1 MMRKSSICLLKYS
14 DFSRLNYARV
24 KPKSVVKIGTGW
36 SMPAHNTWGQS
47 EKLWKNFFI
56 FLMPLIA
63 TNILQNLSG
72 TINTVFVGQMMGV
85 QAIAAVAVFFPIL
98 FCLMAFVIGLS
109 AGSTVLVGQA
119 WGAQNIEKV
128 RAVVGSTVFM
138 TLIGGSV
145 IACLGVVFAR
155 SILMA
160 LGIDEAIMH
169 LSLPYVQW
177 MLAGSPLLFVYI
189 IYTSILRGVGDSTTP
204 LIASGM
210 TILIGLCVTP
220 ILIAGYFGFP
230 QLGIIAPAIATILG
244 LVCVLLF
251 LYFYLGYKQHP
262 LRLDAQMLKHIRF
275 NRQLSKT
282 ILRLG
287 IPTGIQMITTSV
299 AGLAIVG
306 LVNRHGADATAAYGA
321 VNQVLNY
328 IQFPA
333 LSIAI
338 AASIFAAQ
346 AIGAGQSELLAKVIR
361 TALTMNILI
370 TGLLVILAYLF
381 SKYLM
386 ALFITDP
393 AVVELGQQLLFIVLW
408 SILFFGASAIFASIM
423 RASGTVNVPTVINIL
438 AIVVIEV
445 PCAYLFSQWWG
456 LQGIWYAYAL
466 TFVCLCLMQGFY
478 YQLFWKKKT
487 IKTLI

>member
-1 MMRKSSICLLKYS
+1 MS
-14 DFSRLNYARV
+14 
-24 KPKSVVKIGTGW
+24 
-36 SMPAHNTWGQS
+36 AHNPLVQHQ
-47 EKLWKNFFI
+47 KLWKAFFI

-98 FCLMAFVIGLS
+98 FFLMAFVIGLS
-109 AGSTVLVGQA
+109 AGSTVLIGQA

-128 RAVVGSTVFM
+128 RAVVGSTLFM
-138 TLIGGSV
+138 TLIGGSI
-145 IACLGVVFAR
+145 IALLGVVFSR
-155 SILMA
+155 YVLLA
-160 LGIDEAIMH
+160 LGTDEAVMH

-177 MLAGSPLLFVYI
+177 MLAGSPLLFIYI

-210 TILIGLCVTP
+210 TILVGLCVTP
-220 ILIAGYFGFP
+220 VLIAGYWGFP
-230 QLGIIAPAIATILG
+230 RLGIVAPAIASTLG
-244 LVCVLLF
+244 FVSVLIF
-251 LYFYLGYKQHP
+251 LYFYLGYKRHP
-262 LRLDAQMLKHIRF
+262 LRLDAQMLRHIRF
-275 NRQLSKT
+275 DRQLCQI

-287 IPTGIQMITTSV
+287 IPTGVQMVTTSV
-299 AGLAIVG
+299 AGLVIVG

-346 AIGAGQSELLAKVIR
+346 AIGAGKSELLAKVTR
-361 TALTMNILI
+361 TALGMNIAI
-370 TGLLVILAYLF
+370 TGLLVVLGYLF

-386 ALFITDP
+386 ALFITDH

-423 RASGTVNVPTVINIL
+423 RASGTVTVPMIINIV
-438 AIVVIEV
+438 AIIAIEV
-445 PCAYLFSQWWG
+445 PCAYLFSDWWG

-466 TFVCLCLMQGFY
+466 AFVCLCVMQGLY
-478 YQLFWKKKT
+478 YQFVWKKKT
-487 IKTLI
+487 VESLI

>member
-1 MMRKSSICLLKYS
+1 MS
-14 DFSRLNYARV
+14 
-24 KPKSVVKIGTGW
+24 
-36 SMPAHNTWGQS
+36 AHTPLVQQQ
-47 EKLWKNFFI
+47 KLWKAFFI

-72 TINTVFVGQMMGV
+72 TINTIFVGQMMGV

-128 RAVVGSTVFM
+128 RAVVGSTIFM
-138 TLIGGSV
+138 TLIGGSF
-145 IACLGVVFAR
+145 IAFLGVIFAR
-155 SILMA
+155 PILSA
-160 LGIDEAIMH
+160 LGIDEDVMH

-220 ILIAGYFGFP
+220 VLIAGYFSFP
-230 QLGIIAPAIATILG
+230 KLGIVAPAIATILG
-244 LVCVLLF
+244 FVSVLTF
-251 LYFYLGYKQHP
+251 LYFYLNYKQHQ
-262 LRLDAQMLKHIRF
+262 LRLDAQLLRHIRF
-275 NRQLSKT
+275 DRQLSKI

-287 IPTGIQMITTSV
+287 VPTGIQMITTSV
-299 AGLAIVG
+299 AGLVIVG

-338 AASIFAAQ
+338 AASIFGAQ
-346 AIGAGQSELLAKVIR
+346 AIGAGKSELLAKVTR
-361 TALTMNILI
+361 TALGMNITI
-370 TGLLVILAYLF
+370 TGSLVVLAYLF

-386 ALFITDP
+386 ALFITDH

-423 RASGTVNVPTVINIL
+423 RASGTVTMPMVINIV
-438 AIVVIEV
+438 AIIAIEV
-445 PCAYLFSQWWG
+445 PCAYLFSEWWG

-466 TFVCLCLMQGFY
+466 AFVSLCILQGLY
-478 YQLFWKKKT
+478 YQLVWKKKAVQ
-487 IKTLI
+487 KLV

>member
-1 MMRKSSICLLKYS
+1 MPQPQTLL
-14 DFSRLNYARV
+14 N
-24 KPKSVVKIGTGW
+24 
-36 SMPAHNTWGQS
+36 QQ
-47 EKLWKNFFI
+47 KLWKTFLI
-56 FLMPLIA
+56 FLLPLIA

-85 QAIAAVAVFFPIL
+85 NAIAAVAIFFPIL

-109 AGSTVLVGQA
+109 AGATVLVGQA
-119 WGAQNIEKV
+119 WGAQNVEKV
-128 RAVVGSTVFM
+128 RCVVGSTLFM
-138 TLIGGSV
+138 TLIGGT
-145 IACLGVVFAR
+145 ITALLGVVFAKH
-155 SILMA
+155 ILLA
-160 LGIDEAIMH
+160 LGTDPDVMH

-177 MLAGSPLLFVYI
+177 MLAGSPLLFIYL

-210 TILIGLCVTP
+210 TILIGLLITP

-230 QLGIIAPAIATILG
+230 KMGIVAPAIATITG
-244 LVCVLLF
+244 YFAVLIF
-251 LYFYLGYKQHP
+251 LAVYLNKKDHP
-262 LRLDAQMLKHIRF
+262 LKPDRHLLGHIRHHPE
-275 NRQLSKT
+275 LSKI

-287 IPTGIQMITTSV
+287 VPTGIQMITTSM
-299 AGLAIVG
+299 AGLVIVG
-306 LVNRHGADATAAYGA
+306 LVNRYGSHATAAYGA

-333 LSIAI
+333 LSISI

-346 AIGAGQSELLAKVIR
+346 AIGAGKSDLLAKVTR

-370 TGLLVILAYLF
+370 TGGLVALAYLF

-393 AVVELGQQLLFIVLW
+393 EVVALGQQLLFIVLW
-408 SILFFGASAIFASIM
+408 SIIFFGASSIFASIM
-423 RASGTVNVPTVINIL
+423 RASGTVTVPMLINIVVIL
-438 AIVVIEV
+438 AIEV

-456 LQGIWYAYAL
+456 LKGVWYAYAL
-466 TFVCLCLMQGFY
+466 AFVCLCVLQGLY
-478 YQLFWKKKT
+478 YQLVWKKKT
-487 IKTLI
+487 VITLI

>member
-1 MMRKSSICLLKYS
+1 MS
-14 DFSRLNYARV
+14 
-24 KPKSVVKIGTGW
+24 
-36 SMPAHNTWGQS
+36 AHNSLVQHQ
-47 EKLWKNFFI
+47 KLWKAFFI

-98 FCLMAFVIGLS
+98 FFLMAFVIGLS
-109 AGSTVLVGQA
+109 AGSTVLIGQA

-128 RAVVGSTVFM
+128 RAVVGSTLFM
-138 TLIGGSV
+138 TLIGGSL
-145 IACLGVVFAR
+145 IALLGVVFSR
-155 SILMA
+155 HVLLA
-160 LGIDEAIMH
+160 LGTDEAVMH

-177 MLAGSPLLFVYI
+177 MLAGSPLLFIYI

-210 TILIGLCVTP
+210 TILVGLCVTP
-220 ILIAGYFGFP
+220 VLIAGYWGFP
-230 QLGIIAPAIATILG
+230 RLGIVAPAIASTLG
-244 LVCVLLF
+244 FISVLIF
-251 LYFYLGYKQHP
+251 LYFYLAYKQHP
-262 LRLDAQMLKHIRF
+262 LRLDAQMLRHIRF
-275 NRQLSKT
+275 DRQLSQI

-287 IPTGIQMITTSV
+287 IPTGVQMVTTSV
-299 AGLAIVG
+299 AGLVIVG
-306 LVNRHGADATAAYGA
+306 LVNRHGANATAAYGA

-346 AIGAGQSELLAKVIR
+346 AIGAGKSELLAKVTR
-361 TALTMNILI
+361 TALGMNIVI
-370 TGLLVILAYLF
+370 TGLLVVLGYLF

-386 ALFITDP
+386 ALFITDH

-423 RASGTVNVPTVINIL
+423 RASGTVTVPMIINIV
-438 AIVVIEV
+438 AIIAIEV
-445 PCAYLFSQWWG
+445 PCAYLFSDWWG

-466 TFVCLCLMQGFY
+466 AFVCLCVMQGLY
-478 YQLFWKKKT
+478 YQFVWKKKT
-487 IKTLI
+487 VESLI

>member
-1 MMRKSSICLLKYS
+1 MS
-14 DFSRLNYARV
+14 
-24 KPKSVVKIGTGW
+24 
-36 SMPAHNTWGQS
+36 AHAPLVQQQ
-47 EKLWKNFFI
+47 KLWKAFFI

-72 TINTVFVGQMMGV
+72 TINTIFVGQMMGV

-128 RAVVGSTVFM
+128 RAVVGSTIFM
-138 TLIGGSV
+138 TLIGGSF
-145 IACLGVVFAR
+145 IAFLGVIFAR
-155 SILMA
+155 PILSA
-160 LGIDEAIMH
+160 LGIDEDVMH

-210 TILIGLCVTP
+210 TILIGFCVTP
-220 ILIAGYFGFP
+220 VLIAGYFGFP
-230 QLGIIAPAIATILG
+230 KLGIVAPAIATILG
-244 LVCVLLF
+244 FVSVLTF
-251 LYFYLGYKQHP
+251 LYFYLNYKQHS
-262 LRLDAQMLKHIRF
+262 LRLDAQLLRHIRF
-275 NRQLSKT
+275 DRQLSKI

-287 IPTGIQMITTSV
+287 VPTGIQMITTSV
-299 AGLAIVG
+299 AGLVIVG

-338 AASIFAAQ
+338 AASIFGAQ
-346 AIGAGQSELLAKVIR
+346 AIGAGKSELLAKVTR
-361 TALTMNILI
+361 TALGMNITI
-370 TGLLVILAYLF
+370 TGSLVVLAYLF

-386 ALFITDP
+386 ALFITDH

-423 RASGTVNVPTVINIL
+423 RASGTVTMPMIINII
-438 AIVVIEV
+438 AIIAIEV
-445 PCAYLFSQWWG
+445 PCAYLFSEWWG

-466 TFVCLCLMQGFY
+466 AFVSLCIMQGLY
-478 YQLFWKKKT
+478 YQFVWKKKT
-487 IKTLI
+487 IETLI